1 VVTLLKNSYTNTLAY
16 LIETSLTKK
25 KEFYDVD
32 ARHAFEA
39 RLAASSPSMEA
50 GEKKFY
56 NFFGF
61 VVIS

>member
-1 VVTLLKNSYTNTLAY
+1 MDTLAY
-16 LIETSLTKK
+16 LIESSLSKK

-39 RLAASSPSMEA
+39 RSAASSPSMEA
-50 GEKKFY
+50 GKKKFC
-56 NFFGF
+56 NLFGF